1 MMWWEGLLIGIAG
14 VWAGAINTVVGS
26 GTLVTFPVLVA
37 LGYPPVTATTSNAVG
52 LITGTITGAYGYR
65 HELTGQGRRV
75 ARLAVASFF
84 GAIGG
89 TVLLL
94 SLPKDAFE
102 VIVPVLVG
110 MSVLLV
116 ALQPLATRRL
126 RERKAAKAEAEAAA
140 ATITPAEP
148 TPADGPAT
156 PADGPATPPT
166 SPAAAPATPPTT
178 PAGTE
183 AAPFTPLLYVLIFLI
198 GVYGGYFTAAQGIM
212 LVGVMGLLLADPL
225 QRVNAFKNVLSAVVN
240 FVAGVIYAVVAPVDW
255 AVIAILAVGSIL
267 GGFLGARIGR
277 RLSPTVL
284 RTTVIVIG
292 LVAVVRLLV

>member
-65 HELTGQGRRV
+65 HELAGQGRRV

-89 TVLLL
+89 TALLL

-110 MSVLLV
+110 LSVLLV

-126 RERKAAKAEAEAAA
+126 RERKAAKAAAGTGPEPAPA
-140 ATITPAEP
+140 ATGVVSA
-148 TPADGPAT
+148 GP
-156 PADGPATPPT
+156 G
-166 SPAAAPATPPTT
+166 AAAPADAGAA
-178 PAGTE
+178 PAGPG

-225 QRVNAFKNVLSAVVN
+225 QRINAFKNVLSAVVN
-240 FVAGVIYAVVAPVDW
+240 LVAGIIYAVVAPVDW
-255 AVIAILAVGSIL
+255 AVIGILAVSSIL

-292 LVAVVRLLV
+292 VAAVVRLLV